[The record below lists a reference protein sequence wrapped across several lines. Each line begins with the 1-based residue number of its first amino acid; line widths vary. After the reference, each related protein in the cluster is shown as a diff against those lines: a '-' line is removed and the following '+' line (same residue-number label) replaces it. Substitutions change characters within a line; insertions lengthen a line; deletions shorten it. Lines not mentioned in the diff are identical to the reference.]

1 MNTST
6 WMQQVAFRYG
16 RAFSVVH
23 NGLALLGFVVLA
35 AAVFYGGRL
44 AGNSASDALDVRA
57 MVFGQIR
64 YAAGGTAEVPGDSEA
79 ENQQHRALASSLA
92 RRYRVASDAA
102 EQFIGA
108 AFEASRQ
115 VGIDPLLILA
125 VMAVESRFNPI
136 AESEF
141 GAKGLMQV
149 IPRHHQDKVEE
160 VGGAQ
165 AVLDPF
171 NNIMIGARILKQ
183 YIRQTGS
190 VETALQIYNGALADP
205 SNQYAMKV
213 MAEQERMRQAMR
225 VNRPL
230 AKAPAV

>member
-1 MNTST
+1 MNTSI
-6 WMQQVAFRYG
+6 WIQQAIFRYG

-23 NGLALLGFVVLA
+23 NGLALVGLVALTTLIV
-35 AAVFYGGRL
+35 YGGRFANEAIDARATAFGQIQYSGSPTNDVLPDQENEQHRVL
-44 AGNSASDALDVRA
+44 AGNLS
-57 MVFGQIR
+57 
-64 YAAGGTAEVPGDSEA
+64 
-79 ENQQHRALASSLA
+79 
-92 RRYRVASDAA
+92 RRYRVAADAA

-108 AFEASRQ
+108 AFEAGRQ

-125 VMAVESRFNPI
+125 VVAVESRFNPI

-149 IPRHHQDKVEE
+149 IPRHHQDKIEQ

-165 AVLDPF
+165 AVLDPMS
-171 NNIMIGARILKQ
+171 NILIGARILKQ

-190 VETALQIYNGALADP
+190 VESGLQFYNGALADT
-205 SNQYAMKV
+205 SNQYALKV
-213 MAEQERMRQAMR
+213 IAEQERMRQAMR

-230 AKAPAV
+230 ARAPAPAV

>member
-1 MNTST
+1 MNTSI
-6 WMQQVAFRYG
+6 WIQRVIFRYG

-23 NGLALLGFVVLA
+23 NGLALVGLA
-35 AAVFYGGRL
+35 ALTILIGYGGRL
-44 AGNSASDALDVRA
+44 ANDAIDARASA
-57 MVFGQIR
+57 FGQIR
-64 YAAGGTAEVPGDSEA
+64 YGGSPLNDALPDL
-79 ENQQHRALASSLA
+79 ENEQHRVLANNLS
-92 RRYRVASDAA
+92 RRYRVAADAA

-125 VMAVESRFNPI
+125 VMAIESRFNPI

-149 IPRHHQDKVEE
+149 IPKHHQDKIEE

-165 AVLDPF
+165 AVLDPMS
-171 NNIMIGARILKQ
+171 NILIGARILKQ

-190 VETALQIYNGALADP
+190 VESALQVYNGALADT
-205 SNQYAMKV
+205 SNQYALKV
-213 MAEQERMRQAMR
+213 IAEQERMRQAMR

-230 AKAPAV
+230 TRAPAPAV

>member
-1 MNTST
+1 MNTSI
-6 WMQQVAFRYG
+6 WMQQAIFRYG

-23 NGLALLGFVVLA
+23 NGLALVGLA
-35 AAVFYGGRL
+35 ALTITIVYGGRF
-44 AGNSASDALDVRA
+44 ATEAIDARASA
-57 MVFGQIR
+57 FGQIR
-64 YAAGGTAEVPGDSEA
+64 YGGSPLNDVLPDL
-79 ENQQHRALASSLA
+79 ENEQHRVLANNLS
-92 RRYRVASDAA
+92 RRYRVAADAA

-149 IPRHHQDKVEE
+149 IPKHHQDKIEE

-165 AVLDPF
+165 AVLDPMS
-171 NNIMIGARILKQ
+171 NILIGARILKQ

-190 VETALQIYNGALADP
+190 VESALQVYNGALADT
-205 SNQYAMKV
+205 SNQYALKV
-213 MAEQERMRQAMR
+213 IAEQERMRQAMR

-230 AKAPAV
+230 ARAPAPAV